1 MLKEKRKWGAN
12 KIETNPNSYKEFIE
26 ISLSLGQSLE
36 GIGKRINLSYDKIL
50 TYCQETGLLNKYKNR
65 SWTHK
70 MKKQRRKKYRHS
82 GESKSKIPDDAA
94 K

>member
-26 ISLSLGQSLE
+26 VSLFLGQSLE

-50 TYCQETGLLNKYKNR
+50 TYCQEEGLLNKHKN
-65 SWTHK
+65 
-70 MKKQRRKKYRHS
+70 
-82 GESKSKIPDDAA
+82 KS
-94 K
+94 

>member
-50 TYCQETGLLNKYKNR
+50 TYCQEAGLLNKYKNR

-70 MKKQRRKKYRHS
+70 MKKQRSKKYRHL
-82 GESKSKIPDDAA
+82 GKAKSKIPEATE
-94 K
+94 

>member
-1 MLKEKRKWGAN
+1 MLKEKRKWAAN
-12 KIETNPNSYKEFIE
+12 KIETHPNSYKECIE

-50 TYCQETGLLNKYKNR
+50 TYCQETGLLDKYKNR

-82 GESKSKIPDDAA
+82 GKAKSKIPGAA
-94 K
+94 E